1 MKSNRKNAFS
11 SPKENP
17 ATKFL
22 NWKSNEKCFTYY
34 DKSTKENVDV
44 QLPLKFVVLDQLSSV
59 KGWSDS
65 LNGKIISNEVK
76 FISKET
82 ITAKC
87 YHKNAKGDNVTTEIA
102 KGLYNE
108 IKDKVN
114 SVGAK
119 YHKSIYIMLTDGTL
133 ANIQLKGAS
142 VKDWADFSNK
152 NRNRLPD
159 EWIVVEKAVDMKK
172 GAVKFSVPAF
182 KFESSLTDDESNQAD
197 HCFDELEAY
206 LKTYLTK
213 SEPNIEE
220 IEVIDEEI
228 VSDDDLDF

>member
-1 MKSNRKNAFS
+1 MVSNRKNAFAT
-11 SPKENP
+11 PKENP
-17 ATKFL
+17 SKIFL
-22 NWKSNEKCFTYY
+22 NWKSNEKCFNYY
-34 DKSTKENVDV
+34 DKSAGQNVDV
-44 QLPLKFVVLDQLSSV
+44 QLPLRFVVLDQLSSV

-102 KGLYNE
+102 KGLYKD

-114 SVGAK
+114 AVGGK
-119 YHKSIYIMLTDGTL
+119 YHKSVYIMLQDGTL

-142 VKDWADFSNK
+142 VKDWTDFTQK

-159 EWIVVEKAVDMKK
+159 EWIIIDSAIDMKK
-172 GAVKFSVPAF
+172 GAVKFTVPAL
-182 KFESSLTDDESNQAD
+182 KFERSLTDDESTQAD
-197 HCFDELEAY
+197 QCFDELESY

-220 IEVIDEEI
+220 IEVIDEEVI
-228 VSDDDLDF
+228 SDDDLDF